1 MEEYDLYINGKKP
14 SIGLYVPK
22 DSSLPDLADKSDW
35 VFDGTAARNLL
46 PPEVIK
52 GVDANGHAFRN
63 MD

>member
-22 DSSLPDLADKSDW
+22 GSSLPDLADKSDW
-35 VFDGTAARNLL
+35 VFDGIAARNLL